1 MTLASYHG
9 SLRLLA
15 LILKKLK
22 LPDRVIVKVSVSRT
36 LIQTRGGGECDRPG
50 QKGRASH
57 WGCQIYHIKV

>member
-22 LPDRVIVKVSVSRT
+22 LPDCVIVEFSVSRT
-36 LIQTRGGGECDRPG
+36 LIQTGGGGDVTAQARKEESPTGVVRF
-50 QKGRASH
+50 
-57 WGCQIYHIKV
+57 IT